1 MNGSELT
8 CTSFW
13 WVIPLGMMILC
24 FLMMRKRRGSMMCC
38 SGARD
43 TGNYQSKDS
52 DTAEEI
58 LDKRYASGEIGKD
71 EYEEIKKTITGST
84 SETFE

>member
-13 WVIPLGMMILC
+13 WVIPIVMMILC
-24 FLMMRKRRGSMMCC
+24 LLMMRKRRGSMMCC
-38 SGARD
+38 SGARG

-52 DTAEEI
+52 DTALEI
-58 LDKRYASGEIGKD
+58 LDKRYASGEIDKGQ
-71 EYEEIKKTITGST
+71 YEEIKKTITGST
-84 SETFE
+84 KETFQ